1 MDEPRS
7 KGYRRGPRVSDD
19 PKPEGGLFPT
29 AQGEGVV
36 EARATAQAT
45 VKPATGGVTLIR
57 SRYPGRIIFTAPS
70 GKRYEWGQAGD
81 AIAVSDEDVAF
92 ILARNKPG
100 PSGCCGGGERIV
112 FETD

>member
-1 MDEPRS
+1 MDEPRR
-7 KGYRRGPRVSDD
+7 KGYRPRTGVSDD
-19 PKPEGGLFPT
+19 PKPEGVLFPT

-45 VKPATGGVTLIR
+45 VKPASGVTLIR

-70 GKRYEWGQAGD
+70 GRRYDWGQAGD
-81 AIAVSDEDVAF
+81 AVAVSDEDVAF

-100 PSGCCGGGERIV
+100 PTGCCGGGGRIV
-112 FETD
+112 FETN